1 VTRTTK
7 ITALAVGGAAVVAAA
22 VAFWQFRARGSQPEY
37 VTAEVKRGRIEAGVT
52 ATGTLNAVTTVQVG
66 TYVSGRIQE
75 IHADYNSKVQR
86 GQLIA
91 KIDPAPFIVKVQQ
104 AEARLATARARVQK
118 ARAELEFRRANIE
131 RQRRLLAQRIVSQD
145 DFDAA
150 TNQHAQAESQLVL
163 EEASVKEAEAALAE
177 ARVNLDYCDIVSP
190 VDGVVLSRTIDVGQ
204 TVAAS
209 FQTPTLFIIAED
221 LTKMQVDTNVSE
233 SDIGQ
238 VQSGQNA
245 RFVVDAYPDR
255 VFHGAV
261 SQVRNDP
268 LIVQNVVTYDVIV
281 EVDNSDL
288 ALKPGL
294 TATVTIVAG
303 AKEDVLSVPSRA
315 LRFRPRHDELG
326 GSGPGSDGEGPSVYV
341 LDDGEL
347 KRIGVEVGMRSEDSA
362 EISSPALRSGDRV
375 VVAYRRRE
383 ELQ

>member
-1 VTRTTK
+1 VNGPTK
-7 ITALAVGGAAVVAAA
+7 ITVLAVSGVAVAI
-22 VAFWQFRARGSQPEY
+22 VAFWQLRSDGSEPAF
-37 VTAEVKRGRIEAGVT
+37 VTAEVARGRIEAGVT

-66 TYVSGRIQE
+66 TYVSGRIKE

-86 GQLIA
+86 GELIA

-118 ARAELEFRRANIE
+118 ARAELAFREANIE
-131 RQRRLLAQRIVSQD
+131 RQRRLLAKHIVSQD

-150 TNQHAQAESQLVL
+150 TNQHAQAVSQIAL
-163 EEASVKEAEAALAE
+163 EEASVEEAKAAVAE

-190 VDGVVLSRTIDVGQ
+190 VDGVVLSRSIDSGQ

-209 FQTPTLFIIAED
+209 FQTPTLFVIAED

-233 SDIGQ
+233 SDIGE
-238 VQSGQNA
+238 VREGQKA

-255 VFHGAV
+255 VFYGTV

-303 AKEDVLSVPSRA
+303 VKEDTLTVPLRA
-315 LRFRPRHDELG
+315 LRFRPRHEKGDA
-326 GSGPGSDGEGPSVYV
+326 SGPSNDGEGPSVYV
-341 LDDGEL
+341 LEEGEL
-347 KRIGVEVGMRSEDSA
+347 KRVAVEVGMRSDDSA
-362 EISSPALRSGDRV
+362 EISSNDLRSGDRV
-375 VVAYRRRE
+375 VLAYRRHE
-383 ELQ
+383 ELH

>member
-1 VTRTTK
+1 VSRTTQ
-7 ITALAVGGAAVVAAA
+7 ISALAVGAVV
-22 VAFWQFRARGSQPEY
+22 VAGLVFWQFRARRTQPEY
-37 VTAEVKRGRIEAGVT
+37 ITAEVKRGRIEAAVT

-66 TYVSGRIQE
+66 TYVSGRVQE

-118 ARAELEFRRANIE
+118 AHAELEFRRATID
-131 RQRRLLAQRIVSQD
+131 RQRRLLAQHIVSQD
-145 DFDAA
+145 DFDAS
-150 TNQHAQAESQLVL
+150 TNQHAQAVSQLAL
-163 EEASVKEAEAALAE
+163 EEASVQEAEAALAE
-177 ARVNLDYCDIVSP
+177 ARVNLDYCDIISP
-190 VDGVVLSRTIDVGQ
+190 VDGVVLSRSVDIGQ

-209 FQTPTLFIIAED
+209 FQTPTLFVIAGD

-233 SDIGQ
+233 SDIGE
-238 VQSGQNA
+238 VREGQIA

-255 VFHGAV
+255 VFHGVV

-268 LIVQNVVTYDVIV
+268 LIVLNVVTYDVIV

-303 AKEDVLSVPSRA
+303 EKEDVLTVPLRA
-315 LRFRPRHDELG
+315 LRFRPRDQEQD
-326 GSGPGSDGEGPSVYV
+326 GSGSGDNEDGPSVHV
-341 LDDGEL
+341 LENGTL
-347 KRIGVEVGMRSEDSA
+347 KRVAVEVGMRSDDAA
-362 EISSPALRSGDRV
+362 EISSTALRSGERV
-375 VVAYRRRE
+375 VLAYRRRD
-383 ELQ
+383 ELH

>member
-1 VTRTTK
+1 MTKRTK
-7 ITALAVGGAAVVAAA
+7 IIALAVAGVGLTALA
-22 VAFWQFRARGSQPEY
+22 FWQLRARGSRPDY
-37 VTAEVKRGRIEAGVT
+37 ITTEVKRGRIEEGVT

-75 IHADYNSKVQR
+75 IHADFNSEVRR

-91 KIDPAPFIVKVQQ
+91 KIDPAPFLVKVQQ
-104 AEARLATARARVQK
+104 AEARLATARARVKK
-118 ARAELEFRRANIE
+118 ARAELDFRQANIE
-131 RQRRLLAQRIVSQD
+131 RQRRLLAKHIVSQD

-150 TNQHAQAESQLVL
+150 TNQHAQAVAQLAL

-190 VDGVVLSRTIDVGQ
+190 VDGVVLSRNIDVGQ

-209 FQTPTLFIIAED
+209 FQTPTLFVIAGD
-221 LTKMQVDTNVSE
+221 LTEMQVDTNVSE
-233 SDIGQ
+233 SDIGE
-238 VQSGQNA
+238 VQKGQDA

-255 VFHGAV
+255 VFHGTV

-281 EVDNSDL
+281 AVANPDL

-303 AKEDVLSVPSRA
+303 EKENVLTVPLRA
-315 LRFRPRHDELG
+315 LRFRPRSNERDQAPP
-326 GSGPGSDGEGPSVYV
+326 SNDGEGPSVYV
-341 LDDGEL
+341 LRDGEL
-347 KRIGVEVGMRSEDSA
+347 ERVQVEVGMRSEDSA
-362 EISSPALRSGDRV
+362 EVEASDLHSGDRIV
-375 VVAYRRRE
+375 LAYRRRDE
-383 ELQ
+383 GR

>member
-1 VTRTTK
+1 MTKTTK
-7 ITALAVGGAAVVAAA
+7 ILATALAGVALAAL
-22 VAFWQFRARGSQPEY
+22 AFWQFRAQSSQPDY
-37 VTAEVKRGRIEAGVT
+37 ITTEVKRGRIEAGVT

-75 IHADYNSKVQR
+75 IHADFNSKVSR

-91 KIDPAPFIVKVQQ
+91 KIDPAPFLVKVQQ

-118 ARAELEFRRANIE
+118 AHAELEFREANIE
-131 RQRRLLAQRIVSQD
+131 RQRRLLAKHIVSQD

-150 TNQHAQAESQLVL
+150 TNQYAQAVSQLAL

-190 VDGVVLSRTIDVGQ
+190 VDGVVLSRNIDVGQ

-209 FQTPTLFIIAED
+209 FQTPTLFVIAED

-233 SDIGQ
+233 SDIGE
-238 VQSGQNA
+238 VREGQDA
-245 RFVVDAYPDR
+245 RFVVDAYPNR
-255 VFHGAV
+255 VFHGIV

-281 EVDNSDL
+281 AVDNPDL

-303 AKEDVLSVPSRA
+303 EKEDVLTVPLRA
-315 LRFRPRHDELG
+315 LRFRPRSKG
-326 GSGPGSDGEGPSVYV
+326 GNETPPSPDGERPAVYV
-341 LDDGEL
+341 LRDG
-347 KRIGVEVGMRSEDSA
+347 KPTRIGVEVGMRSEDSA
-362 EISSPALRSGDRV
+362 EVSGVNLHSGDRIV
-375 VVAYRRRE
+375 LAYRRHE
-383 ELQ
+383 ELH

>member
-1 VTRTTK
+1 VTRWTK
-7 ITALAVGGAAVVAAA
+7 ITALAAGTLAIGALV
-22 VAFWQFRARGSQPEY
+22 FWQLRARSSQPEY

-75 IHADYNSKVQR
+75 IHADYNAKVQR
-86 GQLIA
+86 GQRIA

-118 ARAELEFRRANIE
+118 ARAELDFRRANIE
-131 RQRRLLAQRIVSQD
+131 RQRRLLAQHIVSQD

-150 TNQHAQAESQLVL
+150 TNQHAQATSQLAL
-163 EEASVKEAEAALAE
+163 EEASVREAEAALAE
-177 ARVNLDYCDIVSP
+177 ARVNLDYCDIISP
-190 VDGVVLSRTIDVGQ
+190 VDGVVLSRNVDIGQ

-209 FQTPTLFIIAED
+209 FQTPTLFVIAED
-221 LTKMQVDTNVSE
+221 LTEMQVDTNVSE
-233 SDIGQ
+233 SDIGE
-238 VQSGQNA
+238 VREGQDA

-255 VFHGAV
+255 VFRGVV

-268 LIVQNVVTYDVIV
+268 LIVLNVVTYDVIV

-303 AKEDVLSVPSRA
+303 EKDDVLTVPLRA
-315 LRFRPRHDELG
+315 LRFRPRDHEQD
-326 GSGPGSDGEGPSVYV
+326 GSGSSEYGDGPSVHV
-341 LDDGEL
+341 LDDGTL
-347 KRIGVEVGMRSEDSA
+347 KRVPVEVGMRSEDSA
-362 EISSPALRSGDRV
+362 EVSSPALRSGDRV
-375 VVAYRRRE
+375 VLAYRRRD
-383 ELQ
+383 ELH